1 MLLNQRLPNKGIND
15 ARKDLTSQGEKSRDA
30 NQEYSGMD
38 VDDSA
43 HEEGDLDI
51 DDAIQDFLDDMND
64 GENNSDDGD
73 DQDEF
78 LDLSSDSAYSEEED
92 DYDENFD
99 FQDALRGA
107 GNFRQKNKRKATRSK
122 SYWKQKMMRS
132 SNRSLDP
139 EVRSNLSQANE
150 AFVRK
155 DYQVAQNLYLE
166 VIKLDPKN
174 FNAYKTLG
182 EICKLQ
188 GRLAKCCNYWF
199 LAANIHSWDSGFWA
213 QVAELSNDLGLIDQA
228 IYCYGKAIAADN
240 TKNPKYILARAILY
254 KEKRQYGRA
263 LEGFQR
269 LHQMFPADTT
279 VVKNLASVYVDQKRL
294 NDAINLYG
302 DILEKNMNDAGNE
315 FGRFPRFGWAEL
327 NILTELYIQQHA
339 WPHGLKIIKVVA
351 RWLQH
356 REDETWWDDH
366 DDDSEFD
373 SQRRSRILELLSQ
386 PVKAKASKKQFQI
399 PIDIR
404 FKMGFLRLSMNQK
417 DEAMHHFEFLL
428 EDSDDI
434 VDLFFE
440 AGKVLESHGY
450 YEDALVF
457 LTRASQSDE
466 LSQSAELVS
475 LCGKCFL
482 EVGDYAQASRAYQAL
497 LYGDPDNLEFK
508 LSLAEALYH
517 LGDAENSAHLLQEV
531 SNTRAKSVDELSEI
545 EDEEEAEEEERP
557 DELSIIKTKQMIKS
571 NKKLSNQEKE
581 EIENKARRR
590 VLEKYGRMKRLEE
603 SLKKNDKVAIT
614 AWMQLAFQLV
624 EMFMAVRSFFPKDK
638 NRTFRG
644 VLLYRRMK
652 PLGIDEKLARI
663 YNLHQG
669 MTEEESN
676 NRHAFSSTTE
686 YRGLTYDTWFS
697 IFVQYA
703 LLLAHFE
710 GNLAYASQII
720 EAAQEASIFSQDKF
734 RDSVLKCVRLMFGI
748 VSEESLTSVVTYIR
762 HFLANNQFSR
772 YIYVFFMCCF
782 PSGLANW
789 ETFTNYNHQ
798 KYFLRQLKA
807 YDSLL
812 SSTKITGMATITA
825 KIDDYKFTKEP
836 CELLYIYAN
845 LLGGSRSYVSSTV
858 YLSRAYKLYNQDPM
872 ICLVIGLSHV
882 HRAMQRLSTNR
893 HIQLLQG
900 ISYILEYKQH
910 RLLEATVYEEAE
922 VEYNL
927 GRLFH
932 MLGLPTLAVRHY
944 EKVLLLLEQM
954 EDLDYNLLID
964 AAYNLTL
971 IYNVNGNSL
980 EARAIME
987 KYLTI

>member
-1 MLLNQRLPNKGIND
+1 MSNNNGVSPGNHD
-15 ARKDLTSQGEKSRDA
+15 AVEF
-30 NQEYSGMD
+30 NGMD
-38 VDDSA
+38 VDDA
-43 HEEGDLDI
+43 GQEMDI

-64 GENNSDDGD
+64 DDDEHEDESDEGEGGD
-73 DQDEF
+73 EQEEF
-78 LDLSSDSAYSEEED
+78 LDLSSESAYSEEED

-99 FQDALRGA
+99 FQEALRGA
-107 GNFRQKNKRKATRSK
+107 GNFRQKNKRKTARSK

-254 KEKRQYGRA
+254 KEKRQFGRA

-302 DILEKNMNDAGNE
+302 DILDRNMSEGSSNE
-315 FGRFPRFGWAEL
+315 LGRFPRFGWAEL
-327 NILTELYIQQHA
+327 NILTELYIQQHS
-339 WPHGLKIIKVVA
+339 WRHGLKIIKVVA
-351 RWLQH
+351 RWLQN
-356 REDETWWDDH
+356 REDETWWEDH

-373 SQRRSRILELLSQ
+373 SQRRTRILDQLSQ
-386 PVKAKASKKQFQI
+386 PIKARASKKQFQI

-404 FKMGFLRLSMNQK
+404 FKMGLLRLSLNQK

-440 AGKVLESHGY
+440 AGKVLESQGY

-482 EVGDYAQASRAYQAL
+482 EVGDYQQASRAYQAL

-531 SNTRAKSVDELSEI
+531 SNTRAKSSDLMSDMLEDD
-545 EDEEEAEEEERP
+545 DEEPEEEEHP
-557 DELSIIKTKQMIKS
+557 DELSIIKTKHMIKS

-590 VLEKYGRMKRLEE
+590 VLEKYGRMKRLED
-603 SLKKNDKVAIT
+603 SLKKNDKVAIS

-638 NRTFRG
+638 NRIFKG
-644 VLLYRRMK
+644 VLLYRRIK
-652 PLGIDEKLARI
+652 PMGIDEKLARV

-669 MTEEESN
+669 MTEEENN
-676 NRHAFSSTTE
+676 NRNAFSSTTE
-686 YRGLTYDTWFS
+686 YRGLTYDIWFS

-703 LLLAHFE
+703 LLLANFE

-734 RDSVLKCVRLMFGI
+734 RDSVLKAVRLMFGI
-748 VSEESLTSVVTYIR
+748 MGEESLTSVVTHIR

-772 YIYVFFMCCF
+772 YIYIFFMCCF
-782 PSGLANW
+782 PSGLGNW

-812 SSTKITGMATITA
+812 TSTKITGMATITA
-825 KIDDYKFTKEP
+825 KIDDYQFTKEP

-858 YLSRAYKLYNQDPM
+858 YLSRAYKLYNRDPM

-900 ISYILEYKQH
+900 ISYILEYKEH
-910 RLLEATVYEEAE
+910 RLLSATVYEETE

-932 MLGLPTLAVRHY
+932 MLGLPTLAIRHY
-944 EKVLLLLEQM
+944 EKVLMLLELI
-954 EDLDYNLLID
+954 EDPTFDLLMD

-971 IYNVNGNSL
+971 IYNVNGNSRK
-980 EARAIME
+980 ARAIME